1 MRANKDG
8 LLAVRVLPAEKEE
21 FEALAEAQGMRVS
34 DLLRQFVQ
42 REIRKSRR
50 EQKPEPGV
58 SAPPA
63 ASAPGS
69 S

>member
-34 DLLRQFVQ
+34 DLLRQYVQ

-50 EQKPEPGV
+50 EKSSVPEV
-58 SAPPA
+58 EIAPRSPA
-63 ASAPGS
+63 SG
-69 S
+69 

>member
-8 LLAVRVLPAEKEE
+8 LLAMRVLPAEKEE

-34 DLLRQFVQ
+34 DLLRQYVQ

-50 EQKPEPGV
+50 EKSSVPEV
-58 SAPPA
+58 EIAPRSPA
-63 ASAPGS
+63 SG
-69 S
+69 

>member
-21 FEALAEAQGMRVS
+21 FEALAEAQGMRVR
-34 DLLRQFVQ
+34 DLLRQYVQ

-50 EQKPEPGV
+50 EKSSVPEV
-58 SAPPA
+58 EIAPRSPA
-63 ASAPGS
+63 SG
-69 S
+69 

>member
-8 LLAVRVLPAEKEE
+8 LLAVRVSPAEKEA
-21 FEALAEAQGMRVS
+21 FEALADAQGMRVS

-50 EQKPEPGV
+50 EKSSEPGAGTPRTV
-58 SAPPA
+58 
-63 ASAPGS
+63 PGGL
-69 S
+69 

>member
-34 DLLRQFVQ
+34 DLLRQYVQ

-50 EQKPEPGV
+50 EKSSVPEV
-58 SAPPA
+58 ETAPRSPA
-63 ASAPGS
+63 SG
-69 S
+69 